1 MTANS
6 RALLMMPRRTERQER
21 GGREEEDATQAQ
33 MQEAL
38 TTSTLPPQPLLSHP
52 SLGQGESLSW
62 RGSVSRPLS
71 RVPPVCA
78 PGNEQRPTMPGGP
91 APQEDNRL
99 TGPARVYFVRHLEE
113 GS

>member
-6 RALLMMPRRTERQER
+6 RALRMMPRRTERQDR

-52 SLGQGESLSW
+52 WGASSSLFYPEVTAWGDADERAL
-62 RGSVSRPLS
+62 
-71 RVPPVCA
+71 
-78 PGNEQRPTMPGGP
+78 
-91 APQEDNRL
+91 
-99 TGPARVYFVRHLEE
+99 
-113 GS
+113 